1 MHTDLK
7 VGTYWGEKGVDNWD
21 ANMWN
26 VELEKHEV
34 GFLFLYFFMIPIK
47 TWRFLTYEFLNVLF
61 FSVYGSKIL

>member
-47 TWRFLTYEFLNVLF
+47 NMEILNL
-61 FSVYGSKIL
+61 